1 MASLDER
8 MADLE
13 ALTDKH
19 AAAVA
24 ALRTDIGGLRLE
36 LRTDIA
42 ALRGDM
48 ATLRGDMALR
58 SETVELR
65 RELAGVRAEMA
76 TRSEISDL
84 RGEMNHRFDA
94 MDQKFIWLTG
104 TQVATLLAVVGVL
117 AGALLR

>member
-1 MASLDER
+1 VASLDER
-8 MADLE
+8 VTNLE

-24 ALRTDIGGLRLE
+24 AVRTDIADLRLE
-36 LRTDIA
+36 LRTEIA

-65 RELAGVRAEMA
+65 RDFAGVRAEMA
-76 TRSEISDL
+76 TRSEINDL
-84 RGEMNHRFDA
+84 RGEMNRRFDA

-104 TQVATLLAVVGVL
+104 TQVATLLAVVGIL